1 MKIVIAAGRQWPL
14 LRRGD
19 IPTWITGMSHPI
31 FSGSAGRQVFG
42 RLEAYGQH
50 DMLQHGQQPIPAA
63 NGTRQRTGSADGK
76 TG

>member
-1 MKIVIAAGRQWPL
+1 MKIVIALGGNAL
-14 LRRGD
+14 LR
-19 IPTWITGMSHPI
+19 
-31 FSGSAGRQVFG
+31 
-42 RLEAYGQH
+42 LAYGQH